1 MYVKWRGTMCATWRG
16 RKRPK
21 RMAAVLLTG
30 LLASGPAALEG
41 QDSVPRVTLAEALD
55 AFAENSPAL
64 RIARAEAAEIAGR
77 ARQYR
82 SYANPAVSLLRED
95 LGYSGE
101 DYWETTAGLMQ
112 RIEWPGRTT
121 ARGAAARH
129 AITGAGAR
137 FRADSLQLVY
147 DVREAYV
154 AAWLAEEAERTIG
167 QAAEMIQVVTRAAEQ
182 RLEAGDISGYETRRL
197 RLGRIQAEKDEAD
210 AELRT
215 RAARRLLASLV
226 LPQISPQE
234 LGPADAITGL
244 PPTITAGIA
253 LDALSRRPDLEAAA
267 RELDAARARHRVA
280 NLEWVPDPTLS
291 LAYKEHADGF
301 KGAMLGVD
309 LPLPIFNRAG
319 GAREEAAARESAA
332 TSSFELLRRQAEL
345 DLVDASDRY
354 SVARERLE
362 VTGEGIMAE
371 AGVLLSAAR
380 VAYDEGE
387 MTLVEFLDATGA
399 FRDARLSA
407 LALRAEAWIAWYN
420 LLRAMGAPGEES

>member
-1 MYVKWRGTMCATWRG
+1 MRLMRIGVVY
-16 RKRPK
+16 
-21 RMAAVLLTG
+21 LTG
-30 LLASGPAALEG
+30 LFASTPPALNG
-41 QDSVPRVTLAEALD
+41 QDGVPRVTLAEALE
-55 AFAENSPAL
+55 AFAEHSPAL
-64 RIARAEAAEIAGR
+64 RIARAEAAEIRGR

-82 SYANPAVSLLRED
+82 SYANPAFSLLRED
-95 LGYSGE
+95 LSHSGE
-101 DYWETTAGLMQ
+101 DYWETTAGVIQ
-112 RIEWPGRTT
+112 RIEWPGRTV

-129 AITGAGAR
+129 AINGAGAR
-137 FRADSLQLVY
+137 FRADSLRLVFA
-147 DVREAYV
+147 VREAYV
-154 AAWLAEEAERTIG
+154 ATWLAEEAERTIG

-215 RAARRLLASLV
+215 RSARRLLASLV
-226 LPQISPQE
+226 LPEVSLHE
-234 LGPADAITGL
+234 VGPADAIIGV
-244 PPTITAGIA
+244 PPAIGSGNA
-253 LDALSRRPDLEAAA
+253 LNALSRRPDLEAAA

-280 NLEWVPDPTLS
+280 NLDWVPDPTLS

-301 KGAMLGVD
+301 KGATLGMD

-319 GAREEAAARESAA
+319 GARAEAAARESAA
-332 TSSFELLRRQAEL
+332 ISSLDLLRRQAGL

-354 SVARERLE
+354 SVARERLA
-362 VTGEGIMAE
+362 VTGDGIMAE

-407 LALRAEAWIAWYN
+407 LTLRAEAWIAYYN
-420 LLRAMGAPGEES
+420 LVRAMGGVPGEES

>member
-1 MYVKWRGTMCATWRG
+1 MRLTRIGV
-16 RKRPK
+16 
-21 RMAAVLLTG
+21 VFLTG
-30 LLASGPAALEG
+30 LLTSAPPVLQG
-41 QDSVPRVTLAEALD
+41 QDGVPRVTLAEALD
-55 AFAENSPAL
+55 AFAENSLAL

-77 ARQYR
+77 ARQSR
-82 SYANPAVSLLRED
+82 SYANPAISLLRED
-95 LGYSGE
+95 LSRSGD

-112 RIEWPGRTT
+112 RIEWPGRTA
-121 ARGAAARH
+121 ARGVAARH
-129 AITGAGAR
+129 TITGAGAR
-137 FRADSLQLVY
+137 FRADSLQLVFV
-147 DVREAYV
+147 VREAYV
-154 AAWLAEEAERTIG
+154 GAWLAEEAEQTIG

-210 AELRT
+210 AELRA

-226 LPQISPQE
+226 LPAVSLHE
-234 LGPADAITGL
+234 LGPADAIVGI
-244 PPTITAGIA
+244 PPAIASGAA
-253 LDALSRRPDLEAAA
+253 LDALARRPDLEAAA
-267 RELDAARARHRVA
+267 RELDAARAEHRVA
-280 NLEWVPDPTLS
+280 NLGWVPDPTLN

-301 KGAMLGVD
+301 KGATVGVD

-319 GAREEAAARESAA
+319 GARDEAAARESAA
-332 TSSFELLRRQAEL
+332 LSSLDLLRRQAEL

-362 VTGEGIMAE
+362 GTGEGIMAE
-371 AGVLLSAAR
+371 AEVLLSAAR

-407 LALRAEAWIAWYN
+407 LTLRAEAWLAYYN
-420 LLRAMGAPGEES
+420 LLRAMGASGEES

>member
-1 MYVKWRGTMCATWRG
+1 MRLTRIGV
-16 RKRPK
+16 
-21 RMAAVLLTG
+21 VLLPG
-30 LLASGPAALEG
+30 VLASAPLALQC
-41 QDSVPRVTLAEALD
+41 QDGVPRVTLAEALE

-64 RIARAEAAEIAGR
+64 RIARAEAAGIAGR
-77 ARQYR
+77 ARQSR
-82 SYANPAVSLLRED
+82 SYANPAFSFLRED
-95 LGYSGE
+95 LSRSGE

-121 ARGAAARH
+121 ARSVAARH

-137 FRADSLQLVY
+137 FRADSLQLVFA
-147 DVREAYV
+147 VREAYV
-154 AAWLAEEAERTIG
+154 RAWLAEEAERTIG
-167 QAAEMIQVVTRAAEQ
+167 QAAEIIYVVTRAAEQ

-197 RLGRIQAEKDEAD
+197 RLGRIQAERDEGD
-210 AELRT
+210 AELRA

-226 LPQISPQE
+226 LPEVSVHE
-234 LGPADAITGL
+234 LGPADAIIGV
-244 PPTITAGIA
+244 PPATSSGSA

-267 RELDAARARHRVA
+267 RELDAARAQHRVA
-280 NLEWVPDPTLS
+280 NLEWVPNPALS

-301 KGAMLGVD
+301 KGATLGVD

-332 TSSFELLRRQAEL
+332 TSSLDLLRRQAEL

-362 VTGEGIMAE
+362 VTGDGIMTEAE
-371 AGVLLSAAR
+371 VLLSAAR

-407 LALRAEAWIAWYN
+407 LTLRAEAWIAWYN
-420 LLRAMGAPGEES
+420 LLRAMGGAPGEE

>member
-1 MYVKWRGTMCATWRG
+1 MRLTQIGV
-16 RKRPK
+16 
-21 RMAAVLLTG
+21 VLLTG
-30 LLASGPAALEG
+30 SLASAPPALQG
-41 QDSVPRVTLAEALD
+41 QDGVPRVTLEEALD
-55 AFAENSPAL
+55 AFAANSPAL

-77 ARQYR
+77 ARQSR
-82 SYANPAVSLLRED
+82 SYANPAISLLRED
-95 LGYSGE
+95 LSYSGE

-112 RIEWPGRTT
+112 RIEWPGRTA
-121 ARGAAARH
+121 ARGVAARH

-137 FRADSLQLVY
+137 FRADSLQLVFA
-147 DVREAYV
+147 VREAYV
-154 AAWLAEEAERTIG
+154 GAWLAEEAERTIG

-197 RLGRIQAEKDEAD
+197 RLGRIQAEKDEGD
-210 AELRT
+210 AELGT

-226 LPQISPQE
+226 LPEVSLHE
-234 LGPADAITGL
+234 LGPADAIVGI
-244 PPTITAGIA
+244 PPAIASGAA

-267 RELDAARARHRVA
+267 RELDAASAEHRVA
-280 NLEWVPDPTLS
+280 NLGWVPDPTLN

-301 KGAMLGVD
+301 KGATVGVD

-319 GAREEAAARESAA
+319 GARDEAAARESAA
-332 TSSFELLRRQAEL
+332 LSSLDLLRRRAEL

-362 VTGEGIMAE
+362 GTGEGIMAE
-371 AGVLLSAAR
+371 AEVLLSAAR

-407 LALRAEAWIAWYN
+407 LILRAEAWLAYYN
-420 LLRAMGAPGEES
+420 LLRAMGGATGEES

>member
-1 MYVKWRGTMCATWRG
+1 MRLTRIGV
-16 RKRPK
+16 
-21 RMAAVLLTG
+21 VLLAGFLTS
-30 LLASGPAALEG
+30 APPALQG
-41 QDSVPRVTLAEALD
+41 QDGVPRVTLAEALE

-77 ARQYR
+77 ARRYR
-82 SYANPAVSLLRED
+82 SYENPAFSLLRED
-95 LGYSGE
+95 LSHSGE

-112 RIEWPGRTT
+112 RIEWPGRTV

-129 AITGAGAR
+129 TITGAGAR
-137 FRADSLQLVY
+137 FRADSLQLVFA
-147 DVREAYV
+147 VREAYV
-154 AAWLAEEAERTIG
+154 AAWLAEAAERTIG
-167 QAAEMIQVVTRAAEQ
+167 QAAQMIQVVTRAAEQ

-197 RLGRIQAEKDEAD
+197 RLGRIEAEKDEAD

-226 LPQISPQE
+226 LPEISLHE
-234 LGPADAITGL
+234 LGPADAIVGV
-244 PPTITAGIA
+244 PPAIA
-253 LDALSRRPDLEAAA
+253 SGTPLTALSRRPDLEAAA
-267 RELDAARARHRVA
+267 RAVDAARAQNRVA
-280 NLEWVPDPTLS
+280 TLEWVPDPTLS
-291 LAYKEHADGF
+291 LAYKEHADGYR
-301 KGAMLGVD
+301 GATVGVD

-319 GAREEAAARESAA
+319 GAREEAVARESAA
-332 TSSFELLRRQAEL
+332 TSGLELLRRQAEL

-362 VTGEGIMAE
+362 VTGDGIMAE
-371 AGVLLSAAR
+371 AEVLLSAAR

-407 LALRAEAWIAWYN
+407 LTLRAEAWIAYYN
-420 LLRAMGAPGEES
+420 LVRAMGGGPGEES

>member
-1 MYVKWRGTMCATWRG
+1 MTRIGV
-16 RKRPK
+16 
-21 RMAAVLLTG
+21 VFLTG
-30 LLASGPAALEG
+30 LLTSAPPVLQG
-41 QDSVPRVTLAEALD
+41 QDGVPRVTLAEALD
-55 AFAENSPAL
+55 AFAENSLAL

-77 ARQYR
+77 ARQSR
-82 SYANPAVSLLRED
+82 SYANPAISLLRED
-95 LGYSGE
+95 LSRSGD

-112 RIEWPGRTT
+112 RIEWPGRTA
-121 ARGAAARH
+121 ARGVAARH
-129 AITGAGAR
+129 TITGAGAR
-137 FRADSLQLVY
+137 FRADSLQLVFV
-147 DVREAYV
+147 VREAYV
-154 AAWLAEEAERTIG
+154 GAWLAEEAEQTIG

-210 AELRT
+210 AELRA

-226 LPQISPQE
+226 LPAVSLHE
-234 LGPADAITGL
+234 LGPADAIVGI
-244 PPTITAGIA
+244 PPAIASGAA
-253 LDALSRRPDLEAAA
+253 LDALARRPDLEAAA
-267 RELDAARARHRVA
+267 RELDAARAEHRVA
-280 NLEWVPDPTLS
+280 NLGWVPDPTLN

-301 KGAMLGVD
+301 KGATVGVD

-319 GAREEAAARESAA
+319 GARDEAAARESAA
-332 TSSFELLRRQAEL
+332 LSSLDLLRRQAEL

-371 AGVLLSAAR
+371 AEVLLSAAR

-407 LALRAEAWIAWYN
+407 LTLRAEAWLAYYN
-420 LLRAMGAPGEES
+420 LLRAMGASGEES

>member
-1 MYVKWRGTMCATWRG
+1 MRLTRIGV
-16 RKRPK
+16 
-21 RMAAVLLTG
+21 VLLTAFP
-30 LLASGPAALEG
+30 ASAPSALQG
-41 QDSVPRVTLAEALD
+41 QDDVPRVTLAEALD

-64 RIARAEAAEIAGR
+64 RMARAEAAGIAGR
-77 ARQYR
+77 ARQSR
-82 SYANPAVSLLRED
+82 SYANPAFSLLRED
-95 LGYSGE
+95 LSHSGE

-112 RIEWPGRTT
+112 RIEWPGRTV
-121 ARGAAARH
+121 ARGTAARH
-129 AITGAGAR
+129 TITGAGAR
-137 FRADSLQLVY
+137 FRADSLQLAFS
-147 DVREAYV
+147 VREAYV
-154 AAWLAEEAERTIG
+154 TAWLAEEAERTIA
-167 QAAEMIQVVTRAAEQ
+167 QAAELIYVVTRAAEQ

-197 RLGRIQAEKDEAD
+197 RLGRIQAERDEAD

-226 LPQISPQE
+226 LPEVSLHE
-234 LGPADAITGL
+234 LGPADAIIGV
-244 PPTITAGIA
+244 PPAIA
-253 LDALSRRPDLEAAA
+253 SGSARDALSGRPDLEAAA
-267 RELDAARARHRVA
+267 RELDAARALHRVA
-280 NLEWVPDPTLS
+280 NLEWVPDPTVS

-301 KGAMLGVD
+301 KGATVGVD

-332 TSSFELLRRQAEL
+332 TSGLDLLRRQAEL

-362 VTGEGIMAE
+362 VTGDGIMAE
-371 AGVLLSAAR
+371 AEVLLSAAG

-407 LALRAEAWIAWYN
+407 LTLRAEAWIAYYN
-420 LLRAMGAPGEES
+420 LLRAMGGAPGEES

>member
-1 MYVKWRGTMCATWRG
+1 MRLTRIGVVVLT
-16 RKRPK
+16 
-21 RMAAVLLTG
+21 AVL
-30 LLASGPAALEG
+30 ASRPPVLHG
-41 QDSVPRVTLAEALD
+41 QEDVPRVTLAEALG

-82 SYANPAVSLLRED
+82 SYANPAISLLRED
-95 LGYSGE
+95 LSHSGK
-101 DYWETTAGLMQ
+101 DYWEATAGLMQ
-112 RIEWPGRTT
+112 RIEWPGRTV
-121 ARGAAARH
+121 ARGVAARH
-129 AITGAGAR
+129 TITGAGAR
-137 FRADSLQLVY
+137 FQADSLQLVFA
-147 DVREAYV
+147 VREAYV
-154 AAWLAEEAERTIG
+154 AAWLAEETERTIG

-197 RLGRIQAEKDEAD
+197 RLGRIQSEKDESD
-210 AELRT
+210 AALRT

-226 LPQISPQE
+226 LPEISLHE
-234 LGPADAITGL
+234 LGPADAIIGV
-244 PPTITAGIA
+244 PPAMASVTV
-253 LDALSRRPDLEAAA
+253 LDALARRPDLEAAA

-280 NLEWVPDPTLS
+280 NLQWVPDPTLS

-301 KGAMLGVD
+301 KGATLGVD

-319 GAREEAAARESAA
+319 GTREEAAARESAA
-332 TSSFELLRRQAEL
+332 TASLDFLRRRAEL

-371 AGVLLSAAR
+371 AEVLLSAAR

-399 FRDARLSA
+399 FTEARLSA
-407 LALRAEAWIAWYN
+407 LTLRAEAWIAYYN
-420 LLRAMGAPGEES
+420 LLRAMGASGEES

>member
-1 MYVKWRGTMCATWRG
+1 MCVKWKGMMRVKWRG
-16 RKRPK
+16 
-21 RMAAVLLTG
+21 RMLVERIAAVVLTS
-30 LLASGPAALEG
+30 LLASAPLALQG
-41 QDSVPRVTLAEALD
+41 QDGVARVTLAEALD

-82 SYANPAVSLLRED
+82 SYANPAFSLLHED
-95 LGYSGE
+95 LSHSGE

-137 FRADSLQLVY
+137 FRADSLRLVFA
-147 DVREAYV
+147 VREAYV
-154 AAWLAEEAERTIG
+154 AAWLAEEAERAIG
-167 QAAEMIQVVTRAAEQ
+167 QAAEMISLVTRAAER

-210 AELRT
+210 AELQT
-215 RAARRLLASLV
+215 RVARRLLASLV
-226 LPQISPQE
+226 LPEISLHE
-234 LGPADAITGL
+234 LGPADAIIGV
-244 PPTITAGIA
+244 PPAIA
-253 LDALSRRPDLEAAA
+253 SGTVLDALARRPDLEAAA

-280 NLEWVPDPTLS
+280 NLEWVPDPMLS

-301 KGAMLGVD
+301 KGATLGVD

-332 TSSFELLRRQAEL
+332 ASGLDLLRRRAEL

-362 VTGEGIMAE
+362 ATGEGIMAE
-371 AGVLLSAAR
+371 AEVLLSAAR

-407 LALRAEAWIAWYN
+407 LTLRAEAWIAWYN